1 MANRIA
7 AGEVVERPASVV
19 KELVENALDAG
30 ARRVEIQVESGGKK
44 RIRVSDDGGGMGRE
58 DALLSLE
65 RHATSKISDPADLAR
80 IQTLGFRGE
89 ALPSIASVS
98 RFTLETQEATEDI
111 GTRVRARGGRIEDV
125 EPHARS
131 RGTTVEVERL
141 FFNAPAR
148 AEFLRSTVA
157 ETRAI
162 SAVVSR
168 AAASAPTVGFRLI
181 SDGRTLLDLAPARTL
196 EARIEE
202 LWADASGTLI
212 PVSGSGE
219 GWEVT
224 GLIQRPDATRPG
236 FRRALLMA
244 QGRPFRDAKLI
255 EAVDRGY
262 LTTIPPSHRPWV
274 VLDVTGG
281 EGGID
286 PNVHPAKEEV
296 RFRDRGTIDA
306 LVEQIVR
313 SALDDAASGAT
324 FSPIPEPV
332 PTMVREV
339 PGPEAPQQTTL
350 FVSPDTRSLD
360 EAAASD
366 AAPLDPR
373 PLAPSPPHLWQVHR
387 TWILAEIGDG
397 LLLIDQHS
405 AHERILYQRI
415 IDSLESAGE
424 EGQRLMFPFTVQLGR
439 EEYGLIEDLQVI
451 LRKTGYEVEAFG
463 GDTIVVHSA
472 PNPHPAFD
480 PERCLREMLAE
491 LAAGSDLTR
500 SARNQHDAIAMTF
513 ACKGAIK
520 AGQVL
525 SQEEMRELVDRLF
538 ATPLPFHDVHGRPT
552 IVRLTRSELERKFG
566 RH

>member
-1 MANRIA
+1 
-7 AGEVVERPASVV
+7 
-19 KELVENALDAG
+19 
-30 ARRVEIQVESGGKK
+30 
-44 RIRVSDDGGGMGRE
+44 
-58 DALLSLE
+58 
-65 RHATSKISDPADLAR
+65 
-80 IQTLGFRGE
+80 
-89 ALPSIASVS
+89 
-98 RFTLETQEATEDI
+98 
-111 GTRVRARGGRIEDV
+111 
-125 EPHARS
+125 
-131 RGTTVEVERL
+131 
-141 FFNAPAR
+141 
-148 AEFLRSTVA
+148 
-157 ETRAI
+157 
-162 SAVVSR
+162 
-168 AAASAPTVGFRLI
+168 
-181 SDGRTLLDLAPARTL
+181 
-196 EARIEE
+196 
-202 LWADASGTLI
+202 
-212 PVSGSGE
+212 
-219 GWEVT
+219 
-224 GLIQRPDATRPG
+224 
-236 FRRALLMA
+236 MA